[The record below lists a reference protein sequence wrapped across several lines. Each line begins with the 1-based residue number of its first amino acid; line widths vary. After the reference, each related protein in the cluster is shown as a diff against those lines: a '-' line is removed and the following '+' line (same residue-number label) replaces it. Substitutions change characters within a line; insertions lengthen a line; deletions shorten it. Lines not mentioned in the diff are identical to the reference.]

1 MKKTFNEKVSDLRT
15 QKIRLIHEYKQ
26 FKFDISMIQKKLND
40 PEIITP
46 SDFPEVLMDESIDV
60 RNILHKAVVKYYY
73 YKIFALLLFNFY
85 RVLLLAITM
94 VRL

>member
-1 MKKTFNEKVSDLRT
+1 MKKTFNEKVFDLRR

-26 FKFDISMIQKKLND
+26 FKFDISMIQKELND

-73 YKIFALLLFNFY
+73 
-85 RVLLLAITM
+85 
-94 VRL
+94 

>member
-1 MKKTFNEKVSDLRT
+1 MKKTFNEKVFDLRT

-26 FKFDISMIQKKLND
+26 FKFDISMIQKELND

-60 RNILHKAVVKYYY
+60 RNNNIFHKTVVKYYY
-73 YKIFALLLFNFY
+73 YTI
-85 RVLLLAITM
+85 
-94 VRL
+94 